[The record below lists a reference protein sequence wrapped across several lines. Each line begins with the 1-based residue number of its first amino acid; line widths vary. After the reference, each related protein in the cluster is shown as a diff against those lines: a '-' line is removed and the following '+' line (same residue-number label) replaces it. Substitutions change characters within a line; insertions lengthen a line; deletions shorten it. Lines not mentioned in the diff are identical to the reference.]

1 MSTYKWDQKKWEKD
15 EEWWNPYNPK
25 GRLKGK
31 GTTSWAR
38 QLRRQ
43 AQQPL
48 QKEAENQKELAE
60 GQPAELPKP
69 LEKRPKETNQQ
80 HKQPLEKWQ
89 KKQDTPL
96 EKRQKHQKQKKKK
109 NMRTRKMEKK
119 MQKQR
124 KNDKAMEVDKEE
136 KKAAQPLEKR
146 QEESAQSSTA
156 QSSSAAK
163 QEQIAAASASEAEPD
178 PEHSWEEK
186 KSKRKKQPEKKEA
199 REQQKEP
206 ASYLEV
212 VVKGGPLQKGQNQ
225 PKKKGKLDGRQQYV
239 SLGTSSSSSSL
250 AQPPTPPKPSRL
262 RGTPAQ
268 PEREGLPERQPPTP
282 PPPKPLKKRLALD
295 WHNCFQI
302 REKGE
307 DVVPNSHIRAYWDLQ
322 ADGWEIFLL
331 SFAGRERGQ
340 EVLQWAKSLP
350 IKWAGM
356 KIVTERTGCWGK
368 AEWALHFKCT
378 HVLDDTP
385 EILRESLEKGLKV
398 VPISTY
404 WERHQWAKKQGIQ
417 VYPDFVAAVADLV
430 EL

>member
-1 MSTYKWDQKKWEKD
+1 MGEGWGMVEPLQPQRETQGERNHQLGKAAEKASPAALAKRGREPKRTGWRSARRTPKAFGKKAKRNKSAAQTAIGKMA
-15 EEWWNPYNPK
+15 EEARQAFGKK
-25 GRLKGK
+25 GRSIRNK
-31 GTTSWAR
+31 
-38 QLRRQ
+38 RRKRTWEQ
-43 AQQPL
+43 ERW
-48 QKEAENQKELAE
+48 KRRCKSR
-60 GQPAELPKP
+60 
-69 LEKRPKETNQQ
+69 EKMI
-80 HKQPLEKWQ
+80 KQWKW
-89 KKQDTPL
+89 T
-96 EKRQKHQKQKKKK
+96 KKKK
-109 NMRTRKMEKK
+109 SCSAFGKKARGKCTKQHCTKQQCCQTGTNSSCFCQWGRTWPRTQLGRE
-119 MQKQR
+119 
-124 KNDKAMEVDKEE
+124 EVK
-136 KKAAQPLEKR
+136 KKAAR
-146 QEESAQSSTA
+146 
-156 QSSSAAK
+156 
-163 QEQIAAASASEAEPD
+163 
-178 PEHSWEEK
+178 
-186 KSKRKKQPEKKEA
+186 RKEA

-282 PPPKPLKKRLALD
+282 PPKPLKKRLALD

-331 SFAGRERGQ
+331 SFAGRERGE

-356 KIVTERTGCWGK
+356 KIVTHRTGCWGK

-430 EL
+430 ELWEECQQL

>member
-1 MSTYKWDQKKWEKD
+1 
-15 EEWWNPYNPK
+15 
-25 GRLKGK
+25 
-31 GTTSWAR
+31 
-38 QLRRQ
+38 
-43 AQQPL
+43 
-48 QKEAENQKELAE
+48 
-60 GQPAELPKP
+60 
-69 LEKRPKETNQQ
+69 
-80 HKQPLEKWQ
+80 
-89 KKQDTPL
+89 
-96 EKRQKHQKQKKKK
+96 
-109 NMRTRKMEKK
+109 
-119 MQKQR
+119 
-124 KNDKAMEVDKEE
+124 MEVDKEE

-146 QEESAQSSTA
+146 QEESAQSSTAQSSTA

-186 KSKRKKQPEKKEA
+186 KSKRKKQQEKKEA

-225 PKKKGKLDGRQQYV
+225 PKKKGKLDGKQQYV

-322 ADGWEIFLL
+322 APPQL
-331 SFAGRERGQ
+331 
-340 EVLQWAKSLP
+340 
-350 IKWAGM
+350 
-356 KIVTERTGCWGK
+356 CWQGK
-368 AEWALHFKCT
+368 GGG
-378 HVLDDTP
+378 
-385 EILRESLEKGLKV
+385 S
-398 VPISTY
+398 
-404 WERHQWAKKQGIQ
+404 
-417 VYPDFVAAVADLV
+417 AAVGQKLAHQMGRHEDSDPQNRVLGQGRMG
-430 EL
+430 LALQMHPCAG

>member
-1 MSTYKWDQKKWEKD
+1 
-15 EEWWNPYNPK
+15 
-25 GRLKGK
+25 
-31 GTTSWAR
+31 
-38 QLRRQ
+38 
-43 AQQPL
+43 
-48 QKEAENQKELAE
+48 
-60 GQPAELPKP
+60 
-69 LEKRPKETNQQ
+69 
-80 HKQPLEKWQ
+80 
-89 KKQDTPL
+89 
-96 EKRQKHQKQKKKK
+96 
-109 NMRTRKMEKK
+109 MEKK
-119 MQKQR
+119 MQKQK

-136 KKAAQPLEKR
+136 KKAAQPLEKK

-163 QEQIAAASASEAEPD
+163 EEQIAAASASEAEPD

-186 KSKRKKQPEKKEA
+186 KSKRKKQQEKKEA

-340 EVLQWAKSLP
+340 EVLEWAKSLP

>member
-1 MSTYKWDQKKWEKD
+1 M
-15 EEWWNPYNPK
+15 
-25 GRLKGK
+25 
-31 GTTSWAR
+31 
-38 QLRRQ
+38 
-43 AQQPL
+43 
-48 QKEAENQKELAE
+48 
-60 GQPAELPKP
+60 
-69 LEKRPKETNQQ
+69 
-80 HKQPLEKWQ
+80 
-89 KKQDTPL
+89 
-96 EKRQKHQKQKKKK
+96 
-109 NMRTRKMEKK
+109 
-119 MQKQR
+119 
-124 KNDKAMEVDKEE
+124 
-136 KKAAQPLEKR
+136 
-146 QEESAQSSTA
+146 
-156 QSSSAAK
+156 
-163 QEQIAAASASEAEPD
+163 
-178 PEHSWEEK
+178 
-186 KSKRKKQPEKKEA
+186 
-199 REQQKEP
+199 
-206 ASYLEV
+206 
-212 VVKGGPLQKGQNQ
+212 KGGPLQKGQNQ
-225 PKKKGKLDGRQQYV
+225 PKKKGKLDGKQYV
-239 SLGTSSSSSSL
+239 SLGTSPSSSSL

-331 SFAGRERGQ
+331 SFAGRERGE

-356 KIVTERTGCWGK
+356 KIVTHRTGCWGK

>member
-1 MSTYKWDQKKWEKD
+1 
-15 EEWWNPYNPK
+15 
-25 GRLKGK
+25 
-31 GTTSWAR
+31 
-38 QLRRQ
+38 
-43 AQQPL
+43 
-48 QKEAENQKELAE
+48 
-60 GQPAELPKP
+60 
-69 LEKRPKETNQQ
+69 
-80 HKQPLEKWQ
+80 
-89 KKQDTPL
+89 
-96 EKRQKHQKQKKKK
+96 
-109 NMRTRKMEKK
+109 

-163 QEQIAAASASEAEPD
+163 GTNSSCFCQWGRTWPRTQLGR
-178 PEHSWEEK
+178 EEVK
-186 KSKRKKQPEKKEA
+186 KKEA
-199 REQQKEP
+199 ARKKRSKRAAKR
-206 ASYLEV
+206 ASKLP
-212 VVKGGPLQKGQNQ
+212 GGGGEGWALAKGQNQ

-268 PEREGLPERQPPTP
+268 PEREGLPERQPPT

-430 EL
+430 ELWEECQQL

>member
-1 MSTYKWDQKKWEKD
+1 
-15 EEWWNPYNPK
+15 
-25 GRLKGK
+25 
-31 GTTSWAR
+31 
-38 QLRRQ
+38 
-43 AQQPL
+43 
-48 QKEAENQKELAE
+48 
-60 GQPAELPKP
+60 
-69 LEKRPKETNQQ
+69 
-80 HKQPLEKWQ
+80 
-89 KKQDTPL
+89 
-96 EKRQKHQKQKKKK
+96 
-109 NMRTRKMEKK
+109 
-119 MQKQR
+119 
-124 KNDKAMEVDKEE
+124 MEVDKEE

-163 QEQIAAASASEAEPD
+163 QEQIEAASASEAEPD

-186 KSKRKKQPEKKEA
+186 KSKRKKQQEKKEA

-225 PKKKGKLDGRQQYV
+225 PKKKGKLDGKQYV

-250 AQPPTPPKPSRL
+250 SQPPTPPKPSRL

-282 PPPKPLKKRLALD
+282 PPPKHLKKRLALD

-322 ADGWEIFLL
+322 ADGWEVFLL
-331 SFAGRERGQ
+331 SFAGRERGE

-356 KIVTERTGCWGK
+356 KIVTHRTGCWGK
-368 AEWALHFKCT
+368 TEWALHFKCT

-385 EILRESLEKGLKV
+385 EILRESLEKRLKV
-398 VPISTY
+398 VPISNY